1 MRPTKTLQ
9 ERESELRIL
18 LATPGGQKELSDLEA
33 RYQAA
38 SDKVKPEKTSVITYI
53 LVHERSQGMISR

>member
-9 ERESELRIL
+9 ERENELRTL
-18 LATPGGQKELSDLEA
+18 LATPGGQKELHDLET

-38 SDKVKPEKTSVITYI
+38 SDRVKPGKMSVITYI
-53 LVHERSQGMISR
+53 LVHERNQGLISR